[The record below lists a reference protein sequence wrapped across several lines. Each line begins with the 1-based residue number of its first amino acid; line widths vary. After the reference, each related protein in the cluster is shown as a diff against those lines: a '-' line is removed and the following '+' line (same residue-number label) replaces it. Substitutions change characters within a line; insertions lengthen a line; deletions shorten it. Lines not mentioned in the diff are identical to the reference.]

1 MKKCLK
7 INLKNEK
14 QIKEFCNINA
24 KSECDI
30 DVEKG
35 RGYIDGKS
43 ILGVLSLNLMKPIQV
58 FLFGDDERIE
68 ELENQYKVSDLIFE
82 G

>member
-7 INLKNEK
+7 VTLKNEN

-58 FLFGDDERIE
+58 LLFGDDERVL
-68 ELENQYKVSDLIFE
+68 ELEKQYEVNDLIVE